1 MKYFLPSKGRNKTQV
16 ASNLQ
21 DVVLNPFKT
30 LSYHLLL
37 VNGTNWILK
46 LEISILGLLKI
57 ISMTFMIHLVSNF
70 FTDYD

>member
-46 LEISILGLLKI
+46 LEIS
-57 ISMTFMIHLVSNF
+57 MTFMIHLVSNF